1 MANNKKPRKK
11 YHPRRSLLQG
21 TRGKAPILA
30 MLATSNEQIDT
41 ATIDSVIAPFQKLVD
56 CLKDGTTDDQIFYDA
71 CAAHYLHVALIEVLR
86 HTKIKADEETDMMV
100 RLELSIKLETA
111 TDVTPDILTAI
122 GERNRARNK
131 WIATGDEL
139 KHLESAIE
147 SFYETM
153 QLASWQHYVAAV
165 KESEP
170 ILDAAIWRQKKKH
183 AAQEILNNKNIKF
196 RKHQQREET

>member
-1 MANNKKPRKK
+1 
-11 YHPRRSLLQG
+11 
-21 TRGKAPILA
+21 
-30 MLATSNEQIDT
+30 
-41 ATIDSVIAPFQKLVD
+41 
-56 CLKDGTTDDQIFYDA
+56 
-71 CAAHYLHVALIEVLR
+71 
-86 HTKIKADEETDMMV
+86 MMV

-122 GERNRARNK
+122 GERNIARNK

-165 KESEP
+165 KQSEP

-183 AAQEILNNKNIKF
+183 AAQIN
-196 RKHQQREET
+196 Q